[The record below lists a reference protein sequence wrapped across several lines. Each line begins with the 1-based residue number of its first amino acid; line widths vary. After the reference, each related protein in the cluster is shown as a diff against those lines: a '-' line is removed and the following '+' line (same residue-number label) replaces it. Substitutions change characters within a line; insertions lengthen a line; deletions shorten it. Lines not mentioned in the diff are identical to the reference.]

1 MIREP
6 VKNNLWWLLH
16 NFMFSKFCGQ
26 LTVLLDYL
34 RYLFSQSL
42 TFGSL
47 KKCAQSRSVPECF
60 QVKITHLPELE
71 AKQPLGRM
79 EMEQQSCPIDRS
91 PHPLL
96 PLVLTAAAPN
106 LFLS

>member
-1 MIREP
+1 MTLCSR
-6 VKNNLWWLLH
+6 
-16 NFMFSKFCGQ
+16 SS
-26 LTVLLDYL
+26 VLLGIGL
-34 RYLFSQSL
+34 PIFSIL
-42 TFGSL
+42 DFGSL